1 MEEGIKSLE
10 ESMEA
15 TKELL
20 GMHESFRIKAIK
32 LYREK
37 LITAGTYSNLMLSLR
52 DIYYTVKSLSL
63 AQEREFNRDGGVFY
77 QSIENCKKGMFLQ
90 REG

>member
-1 MEEGIKSLE
+1 MDLE
-10 ESMEA
+10 KSMEA

-20 GMHESFRIKAIK
+20 GMHESFRIKATK

-37 LITAGTYSNLMLSLR
+37 LITNGTYSSLMLSLR

-63 AQEREFNRDGGVFY
+63 AQERAFDRDGGIFY
-77 QSIENCKKGMFLQ
+77 QSIEECKKGMFLR